1 MLTQYEKEKL
11 IKRCTRIIWGVSC
24 LDLVVVYKE
33 VKKMNHLDYL
43 HHLVKAHYNDFST
56 AYHIR
61 DFPLL
66 EDVFAVIS
74 IESSWRTD
82 AKSPAE
88 AYGLM
93 QITQPA
99 LDQVNSIYSTN
110 FTLEDMLRADRNIFV
125 GMRYLRWLYRVFEQL
140 PNAPL
145 LSIIA
150 YNWGIGNVM
159 AWLDGKKRIQEIPQE
174 TKDYVLKYLYWK
186 HFWQKKLREE
196 EVKA

>member
-1 MLTQYEKEKL
+1 MQNAETLY
-11 IKRCTRIIWGVSC
+11 
-24 LDLVVVYKE
+24 
-33 VKKMNHLDYL
+33 N
-43 HHLVKAHYNDFST
+43 LVKAHYTDFAT
-56 AYHIR
+56 AYKIK
-61 DFPLL
+61 DFPVL
-66 EDVFAVIS
+66 EDIFAIIS
-74 IESSWRTD
+74 IESSWRPD
-82 AKSPAE
+82 AKSPAN

-140 PNAPL
+140 PHAPL
-145 LSIIA
+145 FSIIA
-150 YNWGIGNVM
+150 YNWGIGNVL
-159 AWLDGKKRIQEIPQE
+159 AWLDGKKRIQDIPLE